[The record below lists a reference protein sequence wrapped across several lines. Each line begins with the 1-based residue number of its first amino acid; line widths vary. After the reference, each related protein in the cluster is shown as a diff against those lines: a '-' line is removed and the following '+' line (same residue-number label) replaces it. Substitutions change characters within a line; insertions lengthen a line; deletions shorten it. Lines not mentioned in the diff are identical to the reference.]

1 MGSFFSSM
9 SSIELT
15 FWIIAM
21 IGSAIFVLL
30 FIMSLAGADTDAD
43 MDVDMEVEADTGIGI
58 QFFTF
63 KNVMAFFTL
72 FGWTGIVC
80 LDNGLSNF
88 VSVIIAFIA
97 GLLMM
102 TLMAFLFYWISKL
115 AEDGSLK
122 INNAIG
128 AIGEVYLSIG
138 ADRSKIGK
146 ISIDVQ
152 GSRRELSA
160 LTDENIDLKQGDVI
174 KVLGVVSGE
183 ILLVEKLKK

>member
-30 FIMSLAGADTDAD
+30 FIMSLAGADADAD

-72 FGWTGIVC
+72 FGWTGVVC

-102 TLMAFLFYWISKL
+102 TFMAFLFYWISKL

-160 LTDENIDLKQGDVI
+160 LTDDNIDLKQGDVI

>member
-102 TLMAFLFYWISKL
+102 TFMAFLFYWISKL